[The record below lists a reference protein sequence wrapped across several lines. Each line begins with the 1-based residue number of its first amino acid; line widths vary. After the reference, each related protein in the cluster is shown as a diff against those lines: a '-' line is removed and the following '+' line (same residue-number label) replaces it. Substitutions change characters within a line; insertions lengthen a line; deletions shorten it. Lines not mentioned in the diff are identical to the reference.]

1 MIFHTVAAQEFAH
14 RYEVSSRQ
22 HSGSCGEEAMKDSI
36 SEGKFMYR
44 KVMLSLTLL
53 CLILLTLIA
62 WKVGVF
68 TAIAE
73 LPFFSLVEK
82 IVANTYFSGVTC
94 SIIGVGII
102 YKWQVWYSK
111 RKLKQ
116 DFRCN
121 ECIEDIYDGIEA
133 VSKYAPLVPEK
144 ENGSKDSDFTELR
157 KKNAQKYVEF
167 YLEHRGDI
175 DLANQALSHEGN
187 DLLIDSIQSCF
198 FINLNFKLLEILNNV
213 KNRLPNLRNKY
224 PEIEELEKKYKETH
238 NEELMIQ
245 LGEKLASYFVDARFM
260 AGYWKE
266 LFDYLDY
273 DPTFIKIFVKTYN
286 ARYKFEDDIKLP
298 VTVRNSQ
305 MIEVKREVRRA
316 ILRDKFRNF
325 WKK

>member
-1 MIFHTVAAQEFAH
+1 
-14 RYEVSSRQ
+14 
-22 HSGSCGEEAMKDSI
+22 
-36 SEGKFMYR
+36 MYR

-68 TAIAE
+68 TTIAG
-73 LPFFSLVEK
+73 LPFFPLVEK
-82 IVANTYFSGVTC
+82 IITNTYFSGVSC
-94 SIIGVGII
+94 SIIGVVII

-121 ECIEDIYDGIEA
+121 ECIEDIYDGIET
-133 VSKYAPLVPEK
+133 VGKYASLVPEREK
-144 ENGSKDSDFTELR
+144 GNKDCDYNELR
-157 KKNAQKYVEF
+157 KKNAQKYVDF
-167 YLEHRGDI
+167 YLEHKGDVY
-175 DLANQALSHEGN
+175 LANLSLSYEGN

-224 PEIEELEKKYKETH
+224 PEIEELEKKYKETP

-260 AGYWKE
+260 SGYWKE
-266 LFDYLDY
+266 LFDYLEY
-273 DPTFIKIFVKTYN
+273 DPTFIELFVKTYN
-286 ARYKFEDDIKLP
+286 TRYKFEDDIKLP
-298 VTVRNSQ
+298 VTVRNNQ

>member
-1 MIFHTVAAQEFAH
+1 
-14 RYEVSSRQ
+14 
-22 HSGSCGEEAMKDSI
+22 
-36 SEGKFMYR
+36 MYR

-53 CLILLTLIA
+53 CLTLLTLIA
-62 WKVGVF
+62 RKVGVF
-68 TAIAE
+68 TAIAG
-73 LPFFSLVEK
+73 LRFFPLVEK
-82 IVANTYFSGVTC
+82 IVTNTYFSGVAC
-94 SIIGVGII
+94 SIIGVVII

-121 ECIEDIYDGIEA
+121 ECIEDIYDGIET
-133 VSKYAPLVPEK
+133 VSNYGPLVPEK
-144 ENGSKDSDFTELR
+144 EKRDNGNDFTELR
-157 KKNAQKYVEF
+157 KKNAQKYVDF
-167 YLEHRGDI
+167 YLEHKGDI
-175 DLANQALSHEGN
+175 DLADQALSYEGN

-224 PEIEELEKKYKETH
+224 PEIEELEKKYKETP

-245 LGEKLASYFVDARFM
+245 LGEKLTSYFVDARFM
-260 AGYWKE
+260 AVYWKE
-266 LFDYLDY
+266 LFDYLEY
-273 DPTFIKIFVKTYN
+273 DPTFIKLFVKTYN
-286 ARYKFEDDIKLP
+286 TRYKFEDDIKLP
-298 VTVRNSQ
+298 VTVRNNQ